1 MSDNFFWNVRG
12 INDISKHRPLALWL
26 KNKKVTFGAF
36 LETHVREI
44 NKDSILLAISPN
56 WSLLANYQ
64 YSELGW
70 IWIIYRSSIQVLP
83 LFLDAQS
90 ITVQVTLESGI
101 SFVYSAV
108 YASNEVDERRGLW
121 SSLQDTLVS
130 FGLDS
135 KPWMVVGDFNES
147 LGPHESSNVACVSS
161 TSSMRE
167 FGEVLCQ
174 LGLVDLPSQGPR
186 FTWSNHQPSTPI
198 AKRLDRCLVNNEWL
212 AQFPTA
218 HCSFEPPDF
227 SDHTPCHIRL
237 SSPPPS
243 FGTKAFMFNCALLS
257 LPSFLPT
264 IRLAWEDLD
273 SGNGLLSGLCFK
285 LKKIKMVVRDIAKEN
300 FSHIEKRVLQAE
312 DDLRVCQIKSLDD
325 PTPDNFEIERK
336 VRTLWISLRLAEE
349 CFFRQ
354 RSRNKWL
361 EGGDLNT
368 QFFHSLM
375 IFRNGSNAIKYLL
388 RSDGSRSVSLE
399 EVHQIAE
406 RHFSSVLQD
415 IKGDYCVSLKDLL
428 NIIII
433 FKCSDPKQV
442 IIGAEISSEVIKE
455 TLFKMP
461 KSRTPGPDGFPCE
474 FFQATWSFIGEE
486 VLKAV
491 HYFFRAPFMS
501 TALNSTSLVLIPKRP
516 GAECI
521 EDFRPISCLNTLY
534 KLITKII

>member
-1 MSDNFFWNVRG
+1 MHFPSLIGVVTTPNIYMSDNFFWNVRG
-12 INDISKHRPLALWL
+12 INDISMHRPRALWL
-26 KNKKVTFGAF
+26 KNKKVTFGA
-36 LETHVREI
+36 LLQTHVRDI
-44 NKDSILLAISPN
+44 TKYSILSAIAPN

-64 YSELGW
+64 YSELGR

-108 YASNEVDERRGLW
+108 YASIEVDERRDLW

-135 KPWMVVGDFNES
+135 KPWTVVGDFNES

-218 HCSFEPPDF
+218 HCSFDPPDF

-264 IRLAWEDLD
+264 IRSAWEELD

-312 DDLRVCQIKSLDD
+312 DDLRVCQIKSFDD
-325 PTPDNFEIERK
+325 PTPDNFENERK
-336 VRTLWISLRLAEE
+336 IRLSGSLLGWL
-349 CFFRQ
+349 
-354 RSRNKWL
+354 RN
-361 EGGDLNT
+361 
-368 QFFHSLM
+368 
-375 IFRNGSNAIKYLL
+375 A
-388 RSDGSRSVSLE
+388 
-399 EVHQIAE
+399 
-406 RHFSSVLQD
+406 SSA
-415 IKGDYCVSLKDLL
+415 KDLEL
-428 NIIII
+428 N
-433 FKCSDPKQV
+433 
-442 IIGAEISSEVIKE
+442 G
-455 TLFKMP
+455 
-461 KSRTPGPDGFPCE
+461 
-474 FFQATWSFIGEE
+474 
-486 VLKAV
+486 
-491 HYFFRAPFMS
+491 
-501 TALNSTSLVLIPKRP
+501 
-516 GAECI
+516 
-521 EDFRPISCLNTLY
+521 
-534 KLITKII
+534 